1 MWGLPGRSLPGNN
14 LVGPVQAAAL
24 GRLTLLTF
32 LCVTALSPM
41 PSHVCIY
48 SADACLREYRR
59 GVVWVGEGRWSVA
72 GVWWSEELREC
83 LVDECVYGGMRSE
96 LGCVAGRWA
105 LWLSVCMA
113 LCLCNMKCAA
123 LWQVAAKQ

>member
-1 MWGLPGRSLPGNN
+1 MLCGRLLNGNK
-14 LVGPVQAAAL
+14 LTGSISAAAL
-24 GRLTLLTF
+24 GRLTLLSS

-59 GVVWVGEGRWSVA
+59 GVVWVGEERWSVA

-83 LVDECVYGGMRSE
+83 LVVECVYGGMRSE
-96 LGCVAGRWA
+96 LGCVAGGWA
-105 LWLSVCMA
+105 GTSSQDPSQLQHWGGSRD
-113 LCLCNMKCAA
+113 
-123 LWQVAAKQ
+123 